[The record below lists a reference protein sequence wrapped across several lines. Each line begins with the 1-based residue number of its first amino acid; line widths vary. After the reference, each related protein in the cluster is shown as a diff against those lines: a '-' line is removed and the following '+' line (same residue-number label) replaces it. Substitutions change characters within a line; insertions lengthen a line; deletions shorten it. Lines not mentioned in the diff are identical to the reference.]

1 MLRALYT
8 ILALAGLAAALEAA
22 AARPQ
27 PAPVRPA
34 YRSGVDLVSL
44 TVAVT
49 DERQRFVHDL
59 SREHFQVLEDG
70 RPQTVAFFSETGTPL
85 SVVIVIDSSGS
96 MDEAMATAQ
105 DAAIAF
111 AHSLRPGD
119 RGAVVDFD
127 TDVRVLQAFT
137 TDVGTLERAILGA
150 TAEGRTALYD
160 AVHTS
165 LKELDAL
172 PASDPARPDRRAI
185 VLLSDGEDTSSRV
198 GFDELLALANR
209 SATSIYAVGLCE
221 GDADGRP
228 IRIQAEFALRQL
240 ALQSG
245 GRAFFPTHARQLP
258 AVYQEI
264 SAELASQYSLAYA
277 SSNTRRD
284 GQWRSI
290 SIRMAPGL
298 EAHTRPGYYGPR

>member
-1 MLRALYT
+1 MLRAPYA
-8 ILALAGLAAALEAA
+8 IAALAGLAAALEAVA
-22 AARPQ
+22 QQ
-27 PAPVRPA
+27 PAVRPA

-44 TVAVT
+44 TVTVT
-49 DERQRFVHDL
+49 DPRRRFIHDL
-59 SREHFQVLEDG
+59 SPEHFQVMEDG
-70 RPQTVAFFSETGTPL
+70 RPQKVAFFTETGTSL
-85 SVVIVIDSSGS
+85 SVAIVIDSSGS
-96 MDEAMATAQ
+96 MDTAMATAQ
-105 DAAIAF
+105 EAAIEF

-127 TDVRVLQAFT
+127 TQVRLLQPFT
-137 TDVGTLERAILGA
+137 ADVGTLERAIRSTVA
-150 TAEGRTALYD
+150 DGRTALYD
-160 AVHTS
+160 AVHRS
-165 LKELDAL
+165 LQELDAL
-172 PASDPARPDRRAI
+172 PVSDPDRPDRRAI
-185 VLLSDGEDTSSRV
+185 VLLSDGEDTSSRI

-228 IRIQAEFALRQL
+228 IRIQAQFALRQL

-245 GRAFFPTHARQLP
+245 GRAFFPTDVRQLP

-264 SAELASQYSLAYA
+264 SAELASQYALAYA
-277 SSNTRRD
+277 SSNKRRD

-290 SIRMAPGL
+290 SIRMPPGL

>member
-8 ILALAGLAAALEAA
+8 LAALAALAAALEAA
-22 AARPQ
+22 AAAAQQ
-27 PAPVRPA
+27 PAVRHP
-34 YRSGVDLVSL
+34 YRSRVDLVSL

-49 DERQRFVHDL
+49 DARRRFVHDL
-59 SREHFQVLEDG
+59 LPEHFQVLEDG
-70 RPQTVAFFSETGTPL
+70 RPQDVAFFSETGTPL

-105 DAAIAF
+105 EAAIAF

-127 TDVRVLQAFT
+127 TEVRVLQSFT
-137 TDVGTLERAILGA
+137 TDVDALERAILGA

-172 PASDPARPDRRAI
+172 PVSDPARPDRRAI

-198 GFDELLALANR
+198 GFEALLAVANR
-209 SATSIYAVGLCE
+209 SATSIYAVGLGE

-228 IRIQAEFALRQL
+228 IRIQAELALRQL

-258 AVYQEI
+258 AVYHEI
-264 SAELASQYSLAYA
+264 SAELASQYALAYA

-290 SIRMAPGL
+290 SIRMPPGL
-298 EAHTRPGYYGPR
+298 EAHARPGYYGPR